1 MLNHRRTRFARRNF
15 LKYSAA
21 TGLAASVAGSRF
33 GAPALAANGPLHFAT
48 WSAAV
53 DLVKSHVNAF
63 EQETG
68 LTVNY
73 SNSPWAQYR
82 ETMITNFVGGAPL
95 DVLWVSDSWLP
106 EWADAGWIAPV
117 DDFEELMKYNDEVA
131 EFCVESMTYKGNQ
144 YGLTYYTDYMG
155 FLYDEAKLEEA
166 GITEPPQTWQQLT
179 EQAAQIKEQGIAEF
193 PLMLALAQESWLIE
207 FLSAMVFSHG
217 GRFVNEEGAAVMQQ
231 EQGGA
236 VEALRWVVDA
246 VNQHGI
252 VSPACVEVGELTG
265 LKAFASGQHAFA
277 LEPKYRL
284 SMLNDPEQSQIAGR
298 VKQAL
303 MPMGPNGSHATVGW
317 MRFHG
322 MTTQGRE
329 DEERAANAARLI
341 EWFGGKANG
350 EYLFQKLLFLDIGA
364 GFGVEAL
371 FDDPEIRAAYNKFA
385 DVDMV
390 QRQQEL
396 AQKKDVISPWFGEWD
411 EANGALWQQAIL
423 KQTSPEEA
431 MASSAEVWDELR
443 EELG

>member
-1 MLNHRRTRFARRNF
+1 
-15 LKYSAA
+15 
-21 TGLAASVAGSRF
+21 
-33 GAPALAANGPLHFAT
+33 
-48 WSAAV
+48 
-53 DLVKSHVNAF
+53 
-63 EQETG
+63 
-68 LTVNY
+68 
-73 SNSPWAQYR
+73 
-82 ETMITNFVGGAPL
+82 
-95 DVLWVSDSWLP
+95 
-106 EWADAGWIAPV
+106 
-117 DDFEELMKYNDEVA
+117 
-131 EFCVESMTYKGNQ
+131 
-144 YGLTYYTDYMG
+144 
-155 FLYDEAKLEEA
+155 
-166 GITEPPQTWQQLT
+166 
-179 EQAAQIKEQGIAEF
+179 
-193 PLMLALAQESWLIE
+193 
-207 FLSAMVFSHG
+207 MVFSHG

-284 SMLNDPEQSQIAGR
+284 SMLNDPDQSQIAGR